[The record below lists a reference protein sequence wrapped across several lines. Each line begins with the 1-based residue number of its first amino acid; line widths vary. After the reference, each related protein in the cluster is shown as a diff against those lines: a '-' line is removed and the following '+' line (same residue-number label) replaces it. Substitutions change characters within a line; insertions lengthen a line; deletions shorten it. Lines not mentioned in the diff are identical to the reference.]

1 MPSERRAWWWAFASF
16 AALGILWALAT
27 PVYAVADEPAHVLRA
42 ASVARG
48 QIIGDKPAG
57 LDDFARIVKV
67 PRHLVANAD
76 EPKYRERV
84 LEAPCFA
91 FLPETTAS
99 CFGNLPPESGL
110 IRARTDVGV
119 DPPAFYAVVGL
130 PSLVKSTAGGI
141 YLMRFVS
148 ALICAALL
156 ASALI
161 TLRAVVPGWLA
172 ASGLGFALTPT
183 AAFFAGTVNP
193 NGVEVSAAIGAW
205 ASGAVLAREASD
217 GVDRKLVRRVGIAM
231 VALVLSRGLSL
242 FWLGIIGLTCL
253 ALATGAGLRA
263 LLASSSVRRWG
274 AAVLGASVF
283 AAAWVLLAGPLDH
296 LARHGPDPGPVSTW
310 TLWRQSFGGSY
321 HQYRMMLGAAGWI
334 DTYAPNLTVILWTV
348 GVGVLVAL
356 GIALAPRRVAAIVG
370 ILVVLTV
377 VVPVAIDVSQ
387 ARDLGLGWQGRWTLP
402 LAVGVPIV
410 AALGVA
416 WSDRRELLAR
426 SRLPIV
432 LAVCFVVAHFF
443 MYAQALRR
451 YTVGASGALDFWL
464 HPEWDPPLPGW
475 LLLGGTLAALV
486 MLAVRIWSPDSD
498 APAESRASSKD
509 GAERPVSS
517 LGSGA

>member
-1 MPSERRAWWWAFASF
+1 MHSERHAWWWAFGLF
-16 AALGILWALAT
+16 FALGVLWALST

-42 ASVARG
+42 ASVARRE
-48 QIIGDKPAG
+48 IVGDKPAG

-76 EPKYRERV
+76 EPNYRGRV

-99 CFGNLPPESGL
+99 CFGNLPSESGL

-119 DPPAFYAVVGL
+119 DPPAYYAVVGL

-156 ASALI
+156 ASALL
-161 TLRAVVPGWLA
+161 TLRRIVPGWIA
-172 ASGLGFALTPT
+172 ASGLAFALTPT
-183 AAFFAGTVNP
+183 TAFFSGTVNP
-193 NGVEVSAAIGAW
+193 NGVEVCAAIGAW
-205 ASGAVLAREASD
+205 ASGAVLAHDAATRVD
-217 GVDRKLVRRVGIAM
+217 GRLVRRAGIAM
-231 VALVLSRGLSL
+231 VVLVLARGLSL
-242 FWLGIIGLTCL
+242 LWLGIIGLTCL
-253 ALATGAGLRA
+253 ALATRAGLRA
-263 LLASSSVRRWG
+263 LLASSGVRRWG
-274 AAVLGASVF
+274 VAVIAASLF
-283 AAAWVLLAGPLDH
+283 AAAWLLLAGPLDH
-296 LARHGPDPGPVSTW
+296 LARHGPDPGDASAW
-310 TLWRQSFGGSY
+310 TLWRDSFGATY
-321 HQYRMMLGAAGWI
+321 DHYRMMIGAVGWI
-334 DTYAPNLTVILWTV
+334 DTYGPNLTMILWTI
-348 GVGVLVAL
+348 GLGVLVVL
-356 GIALAPRRVAAIVG
+356 GLALAARRVAALIG
-370 ILVVLTV
+370 ALVVVTV
-377 VVPVAIDVSQ
+377 VVPVAIDVSH
-387 ARDLGLGWQGRWTLP
+387 ARELGLGWQGRWTLP

-416 WSDRRELLAR
+416 WSDRRPLLDR
-426 SRLPIV
+426 SRLPVV

-475 LLLGGTLAALV
+475 ILLGGTLAVLV
-486 MLAVRIWSPDSD
+486 MLAVRIWRPD
-498 APAESRASSKD
+498 APAIAGSDLPTEDRTD
-509 GAERPVSS
+509 RPVSS